1 MEFYNSK
8 KEARKQK
15 RKEVLKK
22 VKKHAWLIWL
32 GLFVLAGV
40 LIKINSEY
48 TMDDYR
54 DQLPMVGNNVAA
66 QVNIYPEVATH
77 TPSTT
82 DISTTVSSVTTS
94 SSTTTQT
101 TTTTTTT
108 SKVVTT
114 TTRTTT
120 TTKAATTAVQEVK
133 EVYTEAVSQQEG
145 MTLIGNLRITGYVD
159 TGNRTASG
167 EYPYVGGVAMNRG
180 YGLPYG
186 TKIYIEGLGT
196 YTLND
201 TGCRYGVVDVFCNTE
216 AECYA
221 LTSYANVYVIN

>member
-15 RKEVLKK
+15 RKEVFDK

-32 GLFVLAGV
+32 GLFVVAGV

-82 DISTTVSSVTTS
+82 DISTTVSCVTTS

-114 TTRTTT
+114 TTRITT

-133 EVYTEAVSQQEG
+133 VRFSF
-145 MTLIGNLRITGYVD
+145 
-159 TGNRTASG
+159 S
-167 EYPYVGGVAMNRG
+167 
-180 YGLPYG
+180 
-186 TKIYIEGLGT
+186 
-196 YTLND
+196 
-201 TGCRYGVVDVFCNTE
+201 
-216 AECYA
+216 
-221 LTSYANVYVIN
+221 